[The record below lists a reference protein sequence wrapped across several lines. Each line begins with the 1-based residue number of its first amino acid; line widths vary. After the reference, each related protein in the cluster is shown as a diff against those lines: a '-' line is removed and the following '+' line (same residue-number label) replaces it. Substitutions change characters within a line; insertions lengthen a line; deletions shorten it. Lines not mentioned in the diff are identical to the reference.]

1 MPRELAALL
10 WFGVDDSGTT
20 VHFPIYGGAT
30 RVPESFA
37 GQGPQDGVVTPMMTF
52 SFDSAFYVFNMV
64 ANFAYSRWDL
74 IYGDMYNE
82 IISRESAFTTQ
93 IESLDKVAAA
103 MYTKDGASA
112 AIEFTTAFSVEAG
125 NKLVKDWVSYFGQ
138 LFVKYRDGYV
148 ITENEASTNCG
159 CSTANQ
165 AYPSAWY
172 DRIAKDTGGHYFYG
186 NPNTGELGSEIVTD
200 KKSLLK
206 KEKNR
211 MGAVSKLDLLNRR

>member
-1 MPRELAALL
+1 
-10 WFGVDDSGTT
+10 
-20 VHFPIYGGAT
+20 
-30 RVPESFA
+30 
-37 GQGPQDGVVTPMMTF
+37 
-52 SFDSAFYVFNMV
+52 
-64 ANFAYSRWDL
+64 
-74 IYGDMYNE
+74 
-82 IISRESAFTTQ
+82 
-93 IESLDKVAAA
+93 

-112 AIEFTTAFSVEAG
+112 AIELTTAFSVEAG
-125 NKLVKDWVSYFGQ
+125 DKLVKDWVSYFGQ